1 MAKTYVNTVKYLI
14 KLDFEIDGIVD
25 KPDIIGAIFGQSEGL
40 LGDEMDLKELQ
51 KNGKLGRI
59 EINHKTAMGRTKGS
73 VTVPSSLDM
82 AETSLLAAGIES
94 VDKVGPC
101 ESSFKILDIE
111 DTRTNKR
118 EEIKSRAQEL
128 LKKMM
133 NKSSPNSQILSEEL
147 REKVRAADI
156 VLYGPSKI
164 PAGPDIDK
172 NKELI
177 VVEGRADVINL
188 LKNQIKNVAG
198 MNGSNI
204 SKEIIEL
211 CKKKEVT
218 AFVDGDRG
226 GVLNARKLVQLTNVN
241 YIAHAPDGKEVEE
254 LERKEILQALK
265 KRVPAS
271 EEINEQAQR
280 KPYERRPYE
289 GRNNYSRDKPYQ
301 KEGNYPREGNSY
313 SRDKPYSNDRNNYSR
328 DKPYQKEGT
337 NYSRDRR
344 PTISAPRD
352 SRWSD
357 RRPSTR
363 PMGRPREPIEREII
377 QETIKVLT
385 KKEEET
391 YKPILEKLKGSM
403 KAKLLDAKNKAIKEI
418 KVKDLVTELGKTKKK
433 PISIVFDG
441 VITKRLLDAAEKT
454 GVKYVI
460 GARKGKIKE
469 NKNVKATA
477 L

>member
-101 ESSFKILDIE
+101 ESSFKIIDID

-133 NKSSPNSQILSEEL
+133 NKSSPNAQILSEEL

-177 VVEGRADVINL
+177 IVEGRADVINL

-226 GVLNARKLVQLTNVN
+226 GVLNARKLAQLTNVN

-254 LERKEILQALK
+254 LERKEILQSLK
-265 KRVPAS
+265 KRVLAS

-289 GRNNYSRDKPYQ
+289 GRNNYSRDKPY
-301 KEGNYPREGNSY
+301 
-313 SRDKPYSNDRNNYSR
+313 SNDRNNYSR
-328 DKPYQKEGT
+328 D
-337 NYSRDRR
+337 RR
-344 PTISAPRD
+344 PSMGAAPRD

-377 QETIKVLT
+377 EETIKVLT

-403 KAKLLDAKNKAIKEI
+403 KAKLFDAKNKAIKEI

>member
-101 ESSFKILDIE
+101 ESSFKIIDID

-133 NKSSPNSQILSEEL
+133 NKSSPNAQILSEEL

-177 VVEGRADVINL
+177 IVEGRADVINL

-226 GVLNARKLVQLTNVN
+226 GVLNARKLAQLTNVN

-265 KRVPAS
+265 KRVLAS

-301 KEGNYPREGNSY
+301 REGNSPREGNNY
-313 SRDKPYSNDRNNYSR
+313 SRDKPYSNNR
-328 DKPYQKEGT
+328 T

-344 PTISAPRD
+344 PPMGAPRD

-377 QETIKVLT
+377 QEPIKVLT